1 MRCPASNVKYK
12 PQCASSDMLLTSN
25 DKQEISSVVW
35 MRMQENFPVE
45 VQVLLVI
52 LWIKITFQKK
62 EIKVMNVVYPCPM
75 NGQEADRIR
84 LPATVFSAPYRHMAC
99 PYLCRGNWDCYI
111 NNSFWQDN
119 KVWLSFHQMIDVL
132 TLTKASCNSAC
143 LSIKLASVTSAVLT
157 ASSCALLL
165 TYSKQCAT
173 ASTATHMP
181 VSCGLFHGW
190 RSGHLVIYIENSPER
205 CQLQLLFFF
214 LSMWDFYSIGW
225 SQSCLA
231 FGV

>member
-1 MRCPASNVKYK
+1 MSCLLDWNVVSKTRMHCPASNVKYK

-99 PYLCRGNWDCYI
+99 LYLCRGNWDCYI
-111 NNSFWQDN
+111 NNSFMTRQQGLIEFSPDDRCFN
-119 KVWLSFHQMIDVL
+119 PHK
-132 TLTKASCNSAC
+132 
-143 LSIKLASVTSAVLT
+143 SIL
-157 ASSCALLL
+157 
-165 TYSKQCAT
+165 
-173 ASTATHMP
+173 
-181 VSCGLFHGW
+181 
-190 RSGHLVIYIENSPER
+190 
-205 CQLQLLFFF
+205 
-214 LSMWDFYSIGW
+214 
-225 SQSCLA
+225 
-231 FGV
+231 